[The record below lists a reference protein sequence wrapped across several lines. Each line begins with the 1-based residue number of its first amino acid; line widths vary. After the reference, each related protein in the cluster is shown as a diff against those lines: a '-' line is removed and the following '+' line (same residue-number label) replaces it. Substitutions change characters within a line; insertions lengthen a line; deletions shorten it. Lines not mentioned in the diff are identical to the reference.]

1 MMENLSSFLW
11 GAATSSYQV
20 EGGSTNNDWDF
31 FTRSEAIKE
40 RVFKITKP
48 SIFYRAIRQLA
59 LEPAGDAVKCWE
71 PEYYTQD
78 FQNAYSLGMN
88 AFRISIEWARIEPE
102 KGQWNQD
109 AINHYKQMIISMK
122 DNHLKPIISLNH
134 VTLPLW
140 VLTPPTSF
148 KKRVNQMLLPS
159 PLRDLP
165 YGEPPSEDPY
175 WKSLRGWENY
185 KTVDAFIKFI
195 RKVAQEL
202 KDKVDF
208 WITLGEPVAS
218 IVGLGYLSGIWPP
231 GFFLDGDRAKMA
243 LHNLIEAHVKAY
255 DVITDTDDV
264 DADGDRFSKMVG
276 VSHAMT
282 EVQPASPN
290 KWFGI
295 VVSDNIE
302 SSNNFSYFINDYF
315 LNAVVNG
322 EEDLNYLNTLERYN
336 KHSSNF
342 LVHSNWTNKI
352 DFIGLNY
359 YRRLRVKSSI
369 IVSLSSARFMGGVP
383 INDLSLDNKQPH
395 GFLNDLGWEIYP
407 KGLHDL
413 VIHIQNRWKKPILIT
428 ENGIAD
434 RYDRYRA
441 PFIVAHLQQIKQAID
456 EGANVMGYLHWSML
470 DNYEWQEGYRHEAKF
485 GLCQVDR
492 NLNRKITDGAQALNL
507 IIRESIARNWPN
519 SPNTITDD
527 ALSKAIQKYGTFTP
541 DGIAIVHG
549 QETK

>member
-1 MMENLSSFLW
+1 MMERLASFLW

-20 EGGSTNNDWDF
+20 EGGSVNNDWDF
-31 FTRSEAIKE
+31 FTRSEAIKD

-48 SIFYRAIRQLA
+48 SIFYRGIRQVA

-78 FQNAYSLGMN
+78 FQNAHRLGMN
-88 AFRISIEWARIEPE
+88 TFRISIEWARVEPE
-102 KGQWNQD
+102 KDQWNQD

-122 DNHLKPIISLNH
+122 DSHLRPIVSLNH

-140 VLTPPTSF
+140 VLTPPASF

-165 YGEPPSEDPY
+165 YGDPSSDDPY
-175 WKSLRGWENY
+175 WKSLRGWESC
-185 KTVDAFIKFI
+185 KTVDAFIRFVEKI
-195 RKVAQEL
+195 VQEL

-231 GFFLDGDRAKMA
+231 GFFLDGDRAKRA
-243 LHNLIEAHVKAY
+243 LHNLIEAHVEAY
-255 DVITDTDDV
+255 NIITDIDDV
-264 DADGDRFSKMVG
+264 DADGDGFSKRVG
-276 VSHAMT
+276 FGHAMM
-282 EVQPASPN
+282 EVQPARPN
-290 KWFGI
+290 KRFGV

-302 SSNNFSYFINDYF
+302 SSNNYSYFVNDYF
-315 LNAVVNG
+315 LNAVING

-336 KHSSNF
+336 KHSSDF
-342 LVHSNWTNKI
+342 LIHDDWTNKV

-359 YRRLRVKSSI
+359 YRCVHVKTSI
-369 IVSLSSARFMGGVP
+369 VVSLSSARFVGGAP
-383 INDLSLDNKQPH
+383 INDLSLDNRQPH

-407 KGLHDL
+407 EGLYNL
-413 VIHIQNRWKKPILIT
+413 IIHIKNRWKKPVLIT

-441 PFIVAHLQQIKQAID
+441 PFIVAHLQQIKRAID
-456 EGANVMGYLHWSML
+456 EGANVIGYIHWSML
-470 DNYEWQEGYRHEAKF
+470 DNYEWQEGYRPEAKF
-485 GLCQVDR
+485 GLCQVDI
-492 NLNRKITDGAQALNL
+492 NLNRKVTDGAHALNL
-507 IIRESIARNWPN
+507 IIQESVTHNG
-519 SPNTITDD
+519 SNTITNET
-527 ALSKAIQKYGTFTP
+527 LSKAIQKYGTFTP
-541 DGIAIVHG
+541 DGTAIVHH
-549 QETK
+549 QEKN